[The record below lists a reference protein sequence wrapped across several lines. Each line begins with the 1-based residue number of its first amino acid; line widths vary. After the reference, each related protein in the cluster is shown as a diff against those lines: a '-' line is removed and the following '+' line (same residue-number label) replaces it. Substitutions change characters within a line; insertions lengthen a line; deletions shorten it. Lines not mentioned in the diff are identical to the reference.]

1 MNSVEVPPRNCQL
14 AQKWHSSAGNF
25 LWVVVIQSLSRVLW
39 FVTPRQPSLTF
50 TIPQSLLKPV
60 SIEFVMPSNHLL
72 LCHPLRLLSLGRV
85 YLYIYI
91 YVYFWISFTQV
102 KCLSHLLLF
111 AWGWNFSLLVL
122 VTWPLNGNV
131 SFLSESED
139 CVIHQE
145 KFLRRLINSV
155 PPWQTPHTTMINLWI
170 WNPLKFFF
178 FPKCVQWISELLKI
192 PHCISLSFSVIS
204 F

>member
-1 MNSVEVPPRNCQL
+1 M
-14 AQKWHSSAGNF
+14 
-25 LWVVVIQSLSRVLW
+25 
-39 FVTPRQPSLTF
+39 TPCQPSLTF

-60 SIEFVMPSNHLL
+60 SIEFVMPSNHLI
-72 LCHPLRLLSLGRV
+72 LCRPLRLLSLGRV

-155 PPWQTPHTTMINLWI
+155 PPWQTPHTTMINL
-170 WNPLKFFF
+170 
-178 FPKCVQWISELLKI
+178 
-192 PHCISLSFSVIS
+192 
-204 F
+204 

>member
-1 MNSVEVPPRNCQL
+1 MICDPTPAFLDLYYPPEF
-14 AQKWHSSAGNF
+14 AQTRVH
-25 LWVVVIQSLSRVLW
+25 WVCDAI
-39 FVTPRQPSLTF
+39 QPS
-50 TIPQSLLKPV
+50 
-60 SIEFVMPSNHLL
+60 
-72 LCHPLRLLSLGRV
+72 HPLSPSSSPFSGKGV
-85 YLYIYI
+85 FIYI